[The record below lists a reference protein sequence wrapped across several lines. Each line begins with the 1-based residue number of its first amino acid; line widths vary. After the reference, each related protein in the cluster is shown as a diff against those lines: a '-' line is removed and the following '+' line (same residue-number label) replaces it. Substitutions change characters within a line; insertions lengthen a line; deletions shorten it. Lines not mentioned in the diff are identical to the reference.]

1 MASVLI
7 TGTSKGIGY
16 DAALQLGRAGYE
28 VIATMR
34 NPDAS
39 GLGAAAE
46 GESLPV
52 TIRQLDVDDDR
63 SVAEIFA
70 EFPDIDILVNNA
82 GILSC
87 EAIEDE
93 TLEKFRAV
101 METNFFG
108 AVKCCKAV
116 LPMMR
121 NRGSGCII
129 NVTSVAGRAAFAPDA
144 AYSASKFAL
153 EAFTEILA
161 QEVNAFGVRV
171 ALVEPGIITTPMTT
185 TALPAYRSD
194 TVYPQGRRIHAFFH
208 NAAKE
213 EAPPNLVSDKI
224 QYIIESGTKRLRHP
238 VGPDSLI
245 FLGWRAASTDEHLID
260 VFGTSDDKEFIE
272 KIDRDLGV
280 DLSEFL

>member
-1 MASVLI
+1 MTSVLI

-16 DAALQLGRAGYE
+16 DAALQLARAGYD

-34 NPDAS
+34 NPDGS
-39 GLGAAAE
+39 DLGASAEAA
-46 GESLPV
+46 SLPV
-52 TIRQLDVDDDR
+52 TIRQLDVDDDL
-63 SVAEIFA
+63 SVAEVFS
-70 EFPDIDILVNNA
+70 EFGDVDILVNNA

-93 TLEKFRAV
+93 SLQKFRAV

-116 LPMMR
+116 VPAMR
-121 NRGSGCII
+121 KRGSGCII
-129 NVTSVAGRAAFAPDA
+129 NITSVAGLAAFAPDA

-194 TVYPQGRRIHAFFH
+194 TIYPQGRRIHAFFK

-213 EAPPNLVSDKI
+213 EAPPNLVSNKI

-238 VGPDSLI
+238 WV
-245 FLGWRAASTDEHLID
+245 RT
-260 VFGTSDDKEFIE
+260 
-272 KIDRDLGV
+272 R
-280 DLSEFL
+280 

>member
-1 MASVLI
+1 MTSVLI

-16 DAALQLGRAGYE
+16 DAALQLAKAGYD

-34 NPDAS
+34 NPDGS
-39 GLGAAAE
+39 DLGASAEAA
-46 GESLPV
+46 SLPV
-52 TIRQLDVDDDR
+52 TIRQLDVDDDL
-63 SVAEIFA
+63 SVAEVFS
-70 EFPDIDILVNNA
+70 EFGDVDILVNNA

-93 TLEKFRAV
+93 SLQKFRAV

-116 LPMMR
+116 VPAMR
-121 NRGSGCII
+121 KRGSGCII
-129 NVTSVAGRAAFAPDA
+129 NITSVAGLAAFAPDA

-171 ALVEPGIITTPMTT
+171 ALVEPGIIATPMTT

-194 TVYPQGRRIHAFFH
+194 TIYPQGRRIHAFFK

-213 EAPPNLVSDKI
+213 EAPPNLVSNKI

-260 VFGTSDDKEFIE
+260 VFGSADDSDFIE

-280 DLSEFL
+280 DLSEVL